1 MGAQVD
7 SASSVTG
14 AEIRARFLRYFQ
26 SRDHMIIESASLV
39 PMDDPTTLFNSAG
52 MQPLQPYYLGLRPP
66 PHGRLTSSQKCFR
79 VGDLDDVG
87 RSDRHC
93 TFFEM
98 LGNFAPTGDYFKESA
113 IPWAWEFAVDERV
126 GLGLDRDR
134 IRVTTHPEDHVARE
148 VWRKETGLRPGF
160 IYDNR
165 ENWWGLELGP
175 CGYDSELWWDRGPSA
190 GCGRDDCH
198 PDHCERFLEF
208 WNLVFPQF
216 DKQPDGSLPELPS
229 RGAIDTG
236 MGLDRMSSI
245 LQGVNSIFETDLFA
259 LTLDYIRQSS
269 SVPAT
274 VSERVVADH
283 LRAMTFLIADGVL
296 PAKEGRG
303 YVLRRVIRRAA
314 LHGRRLGLR
323 DGLAAGVPAVLE
335 TFGQAYPLLEQRQ
348 AEIEQ
353 AVRAE
358 EESFNRT
365 LERGM
370 ELFERLVEQP
380 GLELSRDEAFR
391 LHDTFGFPLELTL
404 ELAKERGRTVDL
416 AGFRAAM
423 TGQRERSRRALSH
436 RWSELQ
442 SLPEAEFTGHER
454 LEQSSRVLALRQAGE
469 NVAAAT
475 EGDEVEVYLDRSP
488 FYAESGGQVGDTG
501 RLQGPGGEVLVEDTR
516 RPRAG
521 VIAHLGQVLV
531 GRFSTG
537 GQVRGVVDAERR
549 RRIMRHHSA
558 THLLNRAL
566 EEVLQR
572 ANLQRGSWVGPDHT
586 TFDFPLDRALSAD
599 ELASLERRI
608 NAQVRAALPMTA
620 RMLPYAEAVATGAT
634 HLFDEKYGDL
644 VRVVCFGEWSCE
656 FCGGT
661 HCSSSAEVG
670 TAIVIGETSVGQG
683 LRRIDLTV
691 GESAEEFLRL
701 RLSQLQQ
708 AGQVLGVAPGDV
720 ASKAEQLRREQ
731 RRLEREIARLR
742 DELRTV
748 SIRGAGS
755 GASRRRARL
764 PLVMEQVRAEGMEDL
779 RGWADR
785 YLEQLGGSGVVVVA
799 NGTSFV
805 VKVSRDLA
813 QDNPANELA
822 RVLGRGGGQPQL
834 AQGRLAEAV
843 EEAFAALQGRLQ

>member
-1 MGAQVD
+1 M
-7 SASSVTG
+7 TG

-26 SRDHMIIESASLV
+26 SRDHLIIESASIV
-39 PMDDPTTLFNSAG
+39 PVDDPTTLFNSAG
-52 MQPLQPYYLGLRPP
+52 MQPLQPYYRGLRQP
-66 PHGRLTSSQKCFR
+66 PHGRLVSCQKCFR
-79 VGDLDDVG
+79 VVDLDEVG

-113 IPWAWEFAVDERV
+113 IPWAWEFAVDQRV
-126 GLGLDRDR
+126 GLGLDRER
-134 IRVTTHPEDHVARE
+134 IRVTTHPEDDMARE
-148 VWRKETGLRPGF
+148 IWRRETDLRADF
-160 IYDNR
+160 VYDNQ
-165 ENWWGLELGP
+165 ENWWGQELGP
-175 CGYDSELWWDRGPSA
+175 CGYDSELWWDRGRA
-190 GCGRDDCH
+190 VGCGRDDCY
-198 PDHCERFLEF
+198 PDHCERFVEF

-216 DKQPDGSLPELPS
+216 DKQPDGSLPELPNG
-229 RGAIDTG
+229 GAIDTG
-236 MGLDRMSSI
+236 MGLDRISSI
-245 LQGVNSIFETDLFA
+245 LQGVETVFETDLFA
-259 LTLDYIRQSS
+259 LIQDHIRESS
-269 SVPAT
+269 SVSAT

-283 LRAMTFLIADGVL
+283 LRAMTFLIGDRVL

-323 DGLAAGVPAVLE
+323 DGLVAGVPAVLE
-335 TFGQAYPLLEQRQ
+335 TFAEAYPLLAQRQ

-380 GLELSRDEAFR
+380 SLELSGEEAFR

-404 ELAKERGRTVDL
+404 ELAQERGRTVDL

-442 SLPEAEFTGHER
+442 TLPDTEFTGYQR
-454 LEQSSRVLALRQAGE
+454 LEESARVLALRRDGQD
-469 NVAAAT
+469 VAAAT
-475 EGDEVEVYLDRSP
+475 EGEEVEVYLDRSP
-488 FYAESGGQVGDTG
+488 FFAESGGQVGDTG
-501 RLQGPGGEVLVEDTR
+501 RIQGPGGEVLVEDTR

-521 VIAHLGQVLV
+521 VTAHLGQVLV
-531 GRFSTG
+531 GRLSTG
-537 GQVRGVVDAERR
+537 DQVRGVVDAERR

-566 EEVLQR
+566 EEALQR
-572 ANLQRGSWVGPDHT
+572 PNLQRGSWVGPDHT
-586 TFDFPLDRALSAD
+586 TFDFPLDRSLSAD
-599 ELASLERRI
+599 ELGSLERRI

-620 RMLPYAEAVATGAT
+620 RVLPYAEAVATGAT

-670 TAIVIGETSVGQG
+670 MAIVTGESSVGQG

-691 GESAEEFLRL
+691 GESAEELVWLRL
-701 RLSQLQQ
+701 GQLQQ
-708 AGQVLGVAPGDV
+708 AGRVLGVAPGDV

-731 RRLEREIARLR
+731 RRLEREMARLR

-748 SIRGAGS
+748 SIRGAGAS
-755 GASRRRARL
+755 GPSRRQARL
-764 PLVMEQVRAEGMEDL
+764 PLVMEQVSAEGMEDL

-785 YLEQLGGSGVVVVA
+785 YLEQLGGSGVVAVA
-799 NGTSFV
+799 DGTSFV
-805 VKVSRDLA
+805 IKVSRDLA
-813 QDNPANELA
+813 QENPANELA
-822 RVLGRGGGQPQL
+822 QVLGRGGGQPQL
-834 AQGRLAEAV
+834 AQGRLAGDV
-843 EEAFAALQGRLQ
+843 GKAFAALAARLQ